1 MPFFYRIRLKDGAS
15 RSLRF
20 WDAIRNPYEV
30 HAMIWRIFSD
40 GSRKKRDFIYR
51 MEVQDRSPLIY
62 AVSESEPVDL
72 DGIWEIDQREYNPVL
87 RAGQRLGFS
96 LRANPVRTKRNEM
109 GKHCRHDVVMDA
121 KKLLLDSG
129 CSPDARPPEAVL
141 VQQEGYNWLESRA
154 GRLGF
159 SVERDLVRADG
170 YRQHRFRKWDG
181 SQGVAI
187 STIDFN
193 GVLTVT
199 DPDRFEET
207 LVTGVGPAKS
217 FGCGLLLVRPL

>member
-1 MPFFYRIRLKDGAS
+1 MCDG
-15 RSLRF
+15 
-20 WDAIRNPYEV
+20 
-30 HAMIWRIFSD
+30 
-40 GSRKKRDFIYR
+40 RKETSGF
-51 MEVQDRSPLIY
+51 Q
-62 AVSESEPVDL
+62 
-72 DGIWEIDQREYNPVL
+72 VL
-87 RAGQRLGFS
+87 
-96 LRANPVRTKRNEM
+96 
-109 GKHCRHDVVMDA
+109 
-121 KKLLLDSG
+121 
-129 CSPDARPPEAVL
+129 PDARPPEAVL

-181 SQGVAI
+181 SQGVVI

-199 DPDRFEET
+199 DPDQFEET

-217 FGCGLLLVRPL
+217 FGCGPSSSGRSECVHASRLRPLPMKERLSSFFWRRVN